1 MLVLLNYIIVN
12 IDKDVVWLMETDLG
26 FNKLHNCQHWQ
37 RCHMADGDWF
47 WLNKLHNSQHWQRC
61 RMADGDWSLFY

>member
-26 FNKLHNCQHWQ
+26 LINYTIVNIDK
-37 RCHMADGDWF
+37 DVV
-47 WLNKLHNSQHWQRC
+47 WLMETDLCFIKLHNSQH
-61 RMADGDWSLFY
+61 